1 MFERARSSPD
11 SFEIDLLK
19 KEIKV
24 DKDFCYSFEVKDS
37 LLDRI
42 VHNLDDVDITL
53 KDKHLI
59 KEYEKERQKH
69 RTWLFDYSN

>member
-1 MFERARSSPD
+1 MFERASSSPD
-11 SFEIDLLK
+11 GFEIDLLR

-24 DKDFCYSFEVKDS
+24 DNDFCYSFEVKDS

-59 KEYEKERQKH
+59 EEFEKERQKQ
-69 RTWLFDYSN
+69 RAWLFDYSN